1 MLELSVD
8 LVIRNARIGPD
19 SESLVDISVSAG
31 LFEEI
36 GDVTASAEVEI
47 DAAGALVTPG
57 GVDPHCHMAQIS
69 STGVRTDDDI
79 FTGTRSAIHGGT
91 TTVGAFSVQH
101 RGDQVRNVVSAMIDR
116 VGRETVA
123 DVALHLIITEWSASI
138 EADLDW
144 VIDQGITSL
153 KIFSTYD
160 RLRLAPDSVFDAVTA
175 AAGRGMS
182 VMIHAED
189 DAMIT
194 EGRSRALALG
204 LTDASGHRESHSR
217 LAERA
222 GIADALL
229 LAENA
234 GVPIYLVHVS
244 TAGSLEEIRLA
255 RSRGVAVTVETCPHY
270 LWLDEALLEGDL
282 VTTAAFMS
290 SPPLRGADDREA
302 LWSALVDG
310 EIEVVAS
317 DHSPYRM
324 DGGKLPKGAATEFTD
339 VANGMPGVEMRMPL
353 MMSAV
358 DDGRLT
364 LEMALRSCCKAPAK
378 FLGIYPQKGA
388 LLPGSDADLVIW
400 ETGVQR
406 TVHHRNLHDALD
418 YTPYEGLSVTAW
430 PSHVVSRGQLVG
442 STVNPGSGRFLKRIT
457 DRVRDH

>member
-1 MLELSVD
+1 LSLD
-8 LVIRNARIGPD
+8 LVIRNARVGLHRD
-19 SESLVDISVSAG
+19 SLVDISVSAG
-31 LFEEI
+31 IVEEI
-36 GDVTASAEVEI
+36 GGVGASGDAEI
-47 DAAGALVTPG
+47 DAVGALVTPG

-69 STGVRTDDDI
+69 STGVPTDDDI
-79 FTGTRSAIHGGT
+79 YTGTRSAINGGT
-91 TTVGAFSVQH
+91 TTVGAFAVQH
-101 RGDQVRNVVSAMIDR
+101 RGDRVRDVVSAMIDR
-116 VGRETVA
+116 VRREAVA
-123 DVALHLIITEWSASI
+123 DVVLHLILTEWSKSI

-160 RLRLAPDSVFDAVTA
+160 RLRLAPDSVIDAM
-175 AAGRGMS
+175 AGAGCRGMS
-182 VMIHAED
+182 IMIHAED
-189 DAMIT
+189 DAMIN
-194 EGRSRALALG
+194 EGRSRAIALG
-204 LTDASGHRESHSR
+204 LMDASGHQESHSR

-234 GVPIYLVHVS
+234 SVPIYLVHVS

-270 LWLDEALLEGDL
+270 LWLDETLLEGDL
-282 VTTAAFMS
+282 ATTAAFMS

-302 LWSALVDG
+302 LWAALVDG
-310 EIEVVAS
+310 EIDIVAS

-324 DGGKLPKGAATEFTD
+324 DGGKLPKGEATEFTD

-364 LEMALRSCCKAPAK
+364 LERALQTCCAAPAES
-378 FLGIYPQKGA
+378 LGIYPQKGA

-400 ETGVQR
+400 ETDVER
-406 TVHHRNLHDALD
+406 TVRHRNLHDALD
-418 YTPYEGLSVTAW
+418 YTPYEGLRVTAW
-430 PSHVVSRGQLVG
+430 PSQVLFRGQFVG
-442 STVNPGSGRFLKRIT
+442 SSSSPGSAGFLKRIT
-457 DRVRDH
+457 EDVRDR